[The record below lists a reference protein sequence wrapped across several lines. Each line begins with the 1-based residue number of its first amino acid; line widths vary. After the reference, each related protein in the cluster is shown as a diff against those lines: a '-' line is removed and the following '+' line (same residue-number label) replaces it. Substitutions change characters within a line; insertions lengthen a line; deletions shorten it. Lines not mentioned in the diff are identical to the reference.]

1 MCIRDSPITP
11 DPKLK
16 QGKDPLTPTNQE
28 FATLKDLAAN
38 YRLFV
43 NRVEQQLYTIG
54 GGGAGFLK
62 DLADVNISGLKEGN
76 TLVWNADTSMW
87 DVGQGVG
94 AGGTWAS
101 NAVGIHTTKSVGI
114 GTTTASSDYALYVDG
129 DAYYTGN
136 ILSLI
141 HI

>member
-1 MCIRDSPITP
+1 
-11 DPKLK
+11 
-16 QGKDPLTPTNQE
+16 
-28 FATLKDLAAN
+28 
-38 YRLFV
+38 
-43 NRVEQQLYTIG
+43 
-54 GGGAGFLK
+54 
-62 DLADVNISGLKEGN
+62 
-76 TLVWNADTSMW
+76 MW